1 MSKSYFITG
10 TDTDAGKTLV
20 TAALLEAAN
29 RQGARTGA
37 LKPVA
42 AGVVES
48 DQGLCNDDALLLQ
61 QYSSQKMPYQQVNP
75 VLFKDAI
82 APHIAAEREGKRI
95 TAERLVGFCRGAMM
109 QPMELMLIEGA
120 GGWRVPLNSQEYM
133 SEIPKRLQIP
143 VILVVAMRLGCLN
156 HCLLTAE
163 AIAADGLRL
172 AGWVA
177 NNVDPEMTGYQE
189 NLQTLKERIRAPL
202 LGEIPFMESVSVE
215 KAADHLLTGVN
226 HLLSI

>member
-1 MSKSYFITG
+1 MAKSYFITG

-20 TAALLEAAN
+20 VAALLEAAN

-42 AGVVES
+42 AGVVQS

-61 QYSSQKMPYQQVNP
+61 QYSSQKLPYQQVNP
-75 VLFKDAI
+75 VLFQEPI

-120 GGWRVPLNSQEYM
+120 GGWRVPLNSNEYL
-133 SEIPKRLQIP
+133 SEIPRRLGTP
-143 VILVVAMRLGCLN
+143 VILVVGMRLGCLN
-156 HCLLTAE
+156 HSLLTAE
-163 AIAADGLRL
+163 AIATDGLQL

-177 NNVDPEMTGYQE
+177 NQVDPDMGCYQE
-189 NLQTLKERIRAPL
+189 NLLALKDRIRAPL
-202 LGEIPFMESVSVE
+202 LGEIPFMEAVSVE
-215 KAADHLLTGVN
+215 QAADHLLTGVK
-226 HLLSI
+226 HLLSN